1 MENNNQNK
9 KSINHSRTVISQVM
23 MPNHAN
29 SAGNVHGGEVVK
41 IMDNTAYVVAR
52 KHAHHNIVTARIDE
66 LQFHLPIYVGNLITC
81 RGKLVFVGKSSMEIY
96 VKVEVED
103 LDNENSPKTA
113 LTAYFTM
120 VALNKNDNPVQVPG
134 LRLKSDKEKKA
145 YDEGKKRY
153 KNYKNENM

>member
-9 KSINHSRTVISQVM
+9 KSIKHSRTVISQVM

-81 RGKLVFVGKSSMEIY
+81 QGKLVFVGKSSMEIY

-103 LDNENSPKTA
+103 LDNEDSPETA

-120 VALNKNDNPVQVPG
+120 VALNKNDKPVQVPG
-134 LRLKSDKEKKA
+134 LKLKNKEEKEA
-145 YDEGKKRY
+145 YKEGKKRY
-153 KNYKNENM
+153 ENYKNE